1 MPTRLRRRSPFKALI
16 LPVILCAVAG
26 YFGWQGTRGDFS
38 HDAREEMRAERAARQ
53 AVLADLIA
61 QRQALE
67 ARVERLRVGALDAD
81 LLDERARA
89 KLNMAHANE
98 IVIFHTPQAER
109 QPVSQALVSR

>member
-16 LPVILCAVAG
+16 LPVILCGVAG

-38 HDAREEMRAERAARQ
+38 HDAREAMRAERAERQ
-53 AVLADLIA
+53 AVLTGLID
-61 QRQALE
+61 QRKALQ
-67 ARVERLRVGALDAD
+67 ARVERLRAGALDAD

-98 IVIFHTPQAER
+98 IVIFHNHQAQG